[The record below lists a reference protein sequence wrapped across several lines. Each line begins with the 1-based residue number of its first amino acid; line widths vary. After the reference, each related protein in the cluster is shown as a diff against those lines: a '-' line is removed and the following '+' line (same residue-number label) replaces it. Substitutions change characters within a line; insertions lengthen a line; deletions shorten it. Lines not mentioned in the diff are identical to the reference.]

1 MGRRKE
7 ADQPNKATV
16 EARSERW
23 RESIQA
29 SSILNR
35 LKDHGDG
42 KLQKPLEATQIK
54 AYEVILDR
62 IAPKL
67 SAVEQTNVGEHE
79 AKSPEQLVEQVRAL
93 ITANPEL
100 LAKLNLTAK
109 PVLAASSEGKEAE
122 AA

>member
-7 ADQPNKATV
+7 ADQPNKATI
-16 EARSERW
+16 ESRSERW
-23 RESIQA
+23 KESLQA

-67 SAVEQTNVGEHE
+67 SAVEQTNVNEMD
-79 AKSPEQLVEQVRAL
+79 AKSPEEVLGLVRAL

-100 LAKLNLTAK
+100 LARLNLTSK
-109 PVLAASSEGKEAE
+109 PVLAPSAEAKEA
-122 AA
+122 A